1 MTHNTSI
8 SIGLNM
14 EQGKLVLSNTGLQQE
29 IGMLPYL
36 IGHIVD
42 TKGHIIRKVRINPD
56 NMLEIQGTV
65 NTTDLVVRV
74 SYVSGHKWLYSY
86 SKAFP
91 TRILV
96 IHCGRPDCTIC
107 ANTTEFNVVRPS

>member
-1 MTHNTSI
+1 MTHNT
-8 SIGLNM
+8 GNT
-14 EQGKLVLSNTGLQQE
+14 GKLVLSNTGLQQE

-42 TKGHIIRKVRINPD
+42 TKGKIIRKVRINPD

-74 SYVSGHKWLYSY
+74 SYVSGHKWLYT
-86 SKAFP
+86 KA
-91 TRILV
+91 IAKGIQV
-96 IHCGRPDCTIC
+96 VHCGRPDCTIC